1 MKPAVAKIYNV
12 EPGDLVPCRK
22 TPGHGLNRGSFR
34 TPVQFCLS
42 RFVHE
47 EQREQD
53 RNRSKQ
59 RTVQSFQRYYR
70 YLMCVDANY
79 KLVQGTPCWH
89 YQPTDPGT
97 EPASPSSEGLEESSV
112 SLASGASD
120 SAVVPPSPSDS
131 FQSRGGRGFLPAMIS
146 SI

>member
-1 MKPAVAKIYNV
+1 MKPAVAKIYNM

-34 TPVQFCLS
+34 TPVQFCLG

-79 KLVQGTPCWH
+79 KLVQGWH

-97 EPASPSSEGLEESSV
+97 EPASPSSEGVEESSV